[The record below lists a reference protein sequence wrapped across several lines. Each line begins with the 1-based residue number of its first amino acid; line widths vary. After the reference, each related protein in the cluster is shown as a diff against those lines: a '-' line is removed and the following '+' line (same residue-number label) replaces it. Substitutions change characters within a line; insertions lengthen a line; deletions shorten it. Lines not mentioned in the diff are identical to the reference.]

1 MVANMIAKLGYSFIV
16 VTSPTVDISTDR
28 KNTEY
33 VIAVFIFLFWFLL
46 PDLPIHAYVFAEPD
60 FLII

>member
-1 MVANMIAKLGYSFIV
+1 MYIIVSTSVRMVANIIAKLGYSFIV

-33 VIAVFIFLFWFLL
+33 VIAVFIFMF
-46 PDLPIHAYVFAEPD
+46 
-60 FLII
+60 